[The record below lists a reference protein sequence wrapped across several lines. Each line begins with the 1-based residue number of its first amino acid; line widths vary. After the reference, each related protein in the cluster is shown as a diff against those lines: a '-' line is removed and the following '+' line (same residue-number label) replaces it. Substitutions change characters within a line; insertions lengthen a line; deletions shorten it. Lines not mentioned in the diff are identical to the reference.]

1 MEAAGMSVRRG
12 AVTAGKLLRAL
23 RAFSLPVSVAPV
35 FVAVAAAV
43 PASRWDWPVLL
54 ASAAGAGLLHL
65 GGNLLNDY
73 FDFKSGVD
81 RRKEGDELRPGRLL
95 VHGQL
100 LARDVLIEALACLA
114 LAACLAAWLCWR
126 CGMGIAYFGLAGAA
140 GAYAYTGPPLK
151 LKYRRMGEV
160 VIFLVF
166 GPLLLAG
173 AAWAQTRD
181 LGLCLPAILASIPVG
196 MATTAVL
203 VGNNFRDH
211 EEDASAGIRTL
222 GGLAGGRVAQALYI
236 GLIIAAPLGLAAIGA
251 CGWGPRG
258 LLAAPLSLAL
268 MVKPLRATLAGRR
281 VPDIDVQT
289 ARFEAVLLALAF
301 AAYTVGW

>member
-1 MEAAGMSVRRG
+1 MDSAGISVRQG
-12 AVTAGKLLRAL
+12 PVTAGKLLRAM
-23 RAFSLPVSVAPV
+23 RAFSLPVSVGPV
-35 FVAVAAAV
+35 FVAVAAALPV
-43 PASRWDWPVLL
+43 SQWDWLVLA

-81 RRKEGDELRPGRLL
+81 RRTEDDELRPGRLL

-100 LARDVLIEALACLA
+100 LARDVLIEGVPCLL
-114 LAACLAAWLCWR
+114 LAACIAALLCWR
-126 CGMGIAYFGLAGAA
+126 CGMGIAWFGLAGAA
-140 GAYAYTGPPLK
+140 GAYFYTGLPFK

-166 GPLLLAG
+166 GPLLLVG
-173 AAWAQTRD
+173 AAWAQTRE
-181 LGLCLPAILASIPVG
+181 LALCLPAFLASIPIG
-196 MATTAVL
+196 LATTAVL

-222 GGLAGGRVAQALYI
+222 GGLAGGRVAQAVYI
-236 GLIIAAPLGLAAIGA
+236 ALVIAAPLGLAGIGA
-251 CGWGPRG
+251 CGAGPRG
-258 LLAAPLSLAL
+258 LLAAPLALLL
-268 MVKPLRATLAGRR
+268 MVKPLRATWTGRR

-289 ARFEAVLLALAF
+289 ARFETALLVLAF
-301 AAYTVGW
+301 AAYVVRW